1 MSFVFFVEV
10 DNKQPKYLMKTT
22 SSQDTISIY
31 RSTET
36 DVVLVGEHRDR
47 IYQNK
52 IEKCKDLDCSQFYTS
67 AFATGAVSLCAD
79 CEEFIPG
86 GGGGGESG
94 PCSAYG
100 ILNSVNFTPPSAAT
114 PLNNSNASGSLS
126 SYNSWVSSPT
136 NQSLARSG
144 YWLGMNTCNGGGS
157 QFQCLVSC
165 STGAVAGCYSNSGS
179 GSVGDVHVIGGSSYQ
194 VYDAMQL
201 VTGGMPIPSNGT
213 VPLLSGNPTNSG
225 TYSGNSCGRV
235 ITTIDFGGSGGGDS
249 NCLTDHGNNESCKG
263 CMKTSDASS
272 PPWTGTVP
280 KSSPEQFPN
289 SIALF
294 GDYTNTV
301 LGTGS
306 DCYSVGNSQTSG
318 NNGAKASTS
327 VARFAL
333 GGSTTGG
340 TTPTTLG
347 AAGLTASGS
356 CGECIGKILSDSG
369 GSKGPGCCLSACNR
383 IGINGAP
390 TTTDGG
396 STWSEGSAI
405 WSNFW
410 PDDNYDQNFR
420 NPGDNNTI
428 KSAWIGCPSNP
439 SNTATA
445 NSIYTLPCNPR
456 SICDNGNARGVITLQ
471 TIYQEDFGDKECC
484 QSDLYPMRSGC
495 IPDSEDPTVLI
506 GPVINCGNGCAPSSS
521 AASGVGFSLCQS
533 KRRIRSVIDR
543 GGQCLPPTQCLSSV
557 DANPG
562 VCGAKMPITY
572 EQFYTKVVPVTLSNV
587 SEDVLET
594 TKGQIYSQLGSDA
607 PSCTDP
613 GTTQSAGPVI
623 SLTVK
628 GVTSNRCNTYSGGGF
643 QCPKFGT
650 TSDLFSPSTIR
661 TMMGMG
667 YWSST
672 DDGETVMSSDDTSA
686 CCSLIIQ
693 SPWLPQEGTEDSWNY
708 KDCQEPADKYENW
721 VSTVFDK
728 NSSCLSNPCDTCP

>member
-114 PLNNSNASGSLS
+114 PLNNSNPSGSLS
-126 SYNSWVSSPT
+126 SYNSWVSNST
-136 NQSLARSG
+136 NQALARSG

-165 STGAVAGCYSNSGS
+165 STGAVAGCFSNSGS

-201 VTGGMPIPSNGT
+201 VTGGMSIPSSGT

-225 TYSGNSCGRV
+225 TYSGTSCGRV
-235 ITTIDFGGSGGGDS
+235 ITTIDFKTGGDS
-249 NCLTDHGNNESCKG
+249 NCLTDNGHNDKCTSCMDNN
-263 CMKTSDASS
+263 S
-272 PPWTGTVP
+272 PITGTLP
-280 KSSPEQFPN
+280 TSSPEQFPN

-294 GDYTNTV
+294 GDYSHTV
-301 LGTGS
+301 LGTESSCYFVGGS
-306 DCYSVGNSQTSG
+306 GGS
-318 NNGAKASTS
+318 NGAKASTS

-340 TTPTTLG
+340 VTPTTLG
-347 AAGLTASGS
+347 AAGLTSSGS
-356 CGECIGKILSDSG
+356 CGECIGKMLSDSG

-410 PDDNYDQNFR
+410 PDDEYDQNYR
-420 NPGDNNTI
+420 NPGDNNGIRAAWSSCFNNVTI
-428 KSAWIGCPSNP
+428 
-439 SNTATA
+439 A
-445 NSIYTLPCNPR
+445 NSIYSLPCNPTSKCDTGDPR
-456 SICDNGNARGVITLQ
+456 NFSIIE
-471 TIYQEDFGDKECC
+471 TIYAGSSTQSCC
-484 QSDLYPMRSGC
+484 GGNLYSSRASCLSHNGG
-495 IPDSEDPTVLI
+495 T
-506 GPVINCGNGCAPSSS
+506 PVINCGDDCAPGAPAAIQWS
-521 AASGVGFSLCQS
+521 ACSTKKTYTPVLGISTDCRPSGKCQGTV
-533 KRRIRSVIDR
+533 KADY
-543 GGQCLPPTQCLSSV
+543 TQGSTCT
-557 DANPG
+557 ANI
-562 VCGAKMPITY
+562 PIAFD
-572 EQFYTKVVPVTLSNV
+572 QFYTKIVYDDYTSLSDDIFAKTTGYIIGQLPGKIETCSTPGAGQAVGQVVKLSVTG
-587 SEDVLET
+587 
-594 TKGQIYSQLGSDA
+594 K
-607 PSCTDP
+607 TDNLC
-613 GTTQSAGPVI
+613 AGPEEPTCPRYASTSGYF
-623 SLTVK
+623 SLSSIRSLMALGYT
-628 GVTSNRCNTYSGGGF
+628 NTGSSGE
-643 QCPKFGT
+643 QT
-650 TSDLFSPSTIR
+650 
-661 TMMGMG
+661 
-667 YWSST
+667 
-672 DDGETVMSSDDTSA
+672 MSSDDTST
-686 CCSLIIQ
+686 CCSFIIQ
-693 SPWLPQEGTEDSWNY
+693 SPWLPPEGTDDSWNY
-708 KDCQEPADKYENW
+708 KNCENTGDPHENW
-721 VSTVFDK
+721 VEEVFDK
-728 NSSCLSNPCDTCP
+728 NSSCLGDPCIVCP